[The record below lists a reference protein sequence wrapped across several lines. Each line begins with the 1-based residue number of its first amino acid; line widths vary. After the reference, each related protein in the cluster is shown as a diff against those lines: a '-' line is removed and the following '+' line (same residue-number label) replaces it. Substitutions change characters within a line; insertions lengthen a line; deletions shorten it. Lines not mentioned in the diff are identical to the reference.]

1 MGARNPARY
10 LAPIAL
16 IATITATYL
25 IVHRGL
31 ITPRASTSLST
42 TTTVTH
48 STTSAHK
55 PRGPKYYVV
64 RPGDSL
70 TEIASKTGVSLATLQ
85 SLNPGVNPAA
95 LQVGQRLTLRR

>member
-31 ITPRASTSLST
+31 ATKHST
-42 TTTVTH
+42 TTS
-48 STTSAHK
+48 STSVVARPATSRK
-55 PRGPKYYVV
+55 PNAARYYVV
-64 RPGDSL
+64 RRGDSL
-70 TEIASKTGVSLATLQ
+70 SAIAGKTGVSLPTLQ
-85 SLNPGVNPAA
+85 SLNPGVNPTA